1 MCEAFER
8 AVITHCAPTLAR
20 HKCANL
26 FVWHGCP
33 GRTPAECVRE
43 LDAALCGKGVRLRIL
58 KENKKGCLVY
68 VYRPRML
75 ERKLKDAAI
84 GAFLKQRGYTGP
96 DMENCLRNLTDRI
109 ADCAEFPHEIGVFLD
124 YPLADVIGFMENR
137 GAGYR
142 CQGCWKAYSN
152 EQEALRR
159 FRLYRKCRE
168 VYLSCYRRGF
178 DVVRLTVAA

>member
-58 KENKKGCLVY
+58 KENKERMFGLCLSPSNAGKKAEGCGNRRVSEAEGIY
-68 VYRPRML
+68 GTRY
-75 ERKLKDAAI
+75 
-84 GAFLKQRGYTGP
+84 G
-96 DMENCLRNLTDRI
+96 NCLRNLTDRI

-142 CQGCWKAYSN
+142 CQGCWKAYS
-152 EQEALRR
+152 Q
-159 FRLYRKCRE
+159 
-168 VYLSCYRRGF
+168 
-178 DVVRLTVAA
+178 